1 MVIQSDTSSLNSA
14 AFLDWNSANQS
25 YTETAVAGIGQLLE
39 NRLKNQPLE
48 DIISQTQ
55 TTLAE
60 LRESMAITPALER
73 LCETFQLSPFERHI
87 LLMCIAINLYPDF
100 ASLCNDLNDKR
111 PYPTFG
117 LAIKTFPGADVDWQ
131 AFTPTSPLQHW
142 LLIQA
147 EMSTG
152 ETHPPLYQPLVIDP
166 AILHYVMGQPC
177 TDPQLTG
184 LIKRFLPP
192 SSTQSSPSILP
203 PSHQAVLDQIYSVW
217 TETFA
222 TTAPSVVQLCG
233 NDPSIKKTLAALA
246 CHQIHH
252 DLCILNASVL
262 PLHPIHLDQLLRRW
276 ERQSQLNQS
285 ALLIQCE
292 SLSPSEGSQ
301 NTALVEF
308 IENSTTPLLVS
319 TNSRVSVRDRP
330 TIVLDVPRLAPQEQ
344 IDLWHHH
351 LDDVAQTLNGHV
363 GALVT
368 QFNLNASDIQSIC
381 LQAKTQAKALDSK
394 DDSLGDTLWN
404 LCRTQSR
411 ISLDGLTK
419 RIEPRATWDDL
430 LLPEATTSLLR
441 QIVAHSRERATVY
454 QQWKMSG
461 HTTRGQGLAVV
472 FYGVSGTGKT
482 TAAEIIANELNLD
495 LYRIDLS
502 QVVDK
507 YVGETEKKLELTF
520 AAAERSGAV
529 LLFDEADSI
538 FGKRS
543 DVKEARDRY
552 ANLEVSYLLQRIE
565 EYSGLAILTTNLIN
579 AMDNAFKRRL
589 RFMVQF
595 KEPDAAQR
603 QELWQRVFPDSV
615 PKQGLNYQALGQLG
629 VSGAI
634 IRAIAEGAAFLA
646 ANEKEPV
653 MMRHLKE
660 AAFVELVK
668 MGLPT
673 QIAQQWR

>member
-1 MVIQSDTSSLNSA
+1 MNPPTSEQA
-14 AFLDWNSANQS
+14 Q
-25 YTETAVAGIGQLLE
+25 QLI
-39 NRLKNQPLE
+39 LK
-48 DIISQTQ
+48 
-55 TTLAE
+55 
-60 LRESMAITPALER
+60 ALEGLVQKIEVSLTQ
-73 LCETFQLSPFERHI
+73 LCKTFDLSTVEKNS
-87 LLMCIAINLYPDF
+87 LLLCLGMELIPDFDTLCAHAQENSKKDYPTFNLLCSLYPDADYYQLLSSESALYQHHLIEIT
-100 ASLCNDLNDKR
+100 ASSSLTR
-111 PYPTFG
+111 
-117 LAIKTFPGADVDWQ
+117 
-131 AFTPTSPLQHW
+131 SPLQLDPHILSY
-142 LLIQA
+142 LLGHSGLDPRLNAYIAAVPQPQA
-147 EMSTG
+147 
-152 ETHPPLYQPLVIDP
+152 LVS
-166 AILHYVMGQPC
+166 
-177 TDPQLTG
+177 
-184 LIKRFLPP
+184 LPP
-192 SSTQSSPSILP
+192 SYQVI
-203 PSHQAVLDQIYSVW
+203 VNQIVHNL
-217 TETFA
+217 TIAIET
-222 TTAPSVVQLCG
+222 PVQLCG
-233 NDPSIKKTLAALA
+233 LDAQSKRQLILAACDQLGYPVYRLTA
-246 CHQIHH
+246 ALIPHLPADFHQMRQRWMRQAK
-252 DLCILNASVL
+252 LEPCILL
-262 PLHPIHLDQLLRRW
+262 LD
-276 ERQSQLNQS
+276 
-285 ALLIQCE
+285 
-292 SLSPSEGSQ
+292 G
-301 NTALVEF
+301 
-308 IENSTTPLLVS
+308 
-319 TNSRVSVRDRP
+319 D
-330 TIVLDVPRLAPQEQ
+330 
-344 IDLWHHH
+344 
-351 LDDVAQTLNGHV
+351 
-363 GALVT
+363 
-368 QFNLNASDIQSIC
+368 NLNASDLARDSLT
-381 LQAKTQAKALDSK
+381 LQFIEHNTTPLIISSK
-394 DDSLGDTLWN
+394 DRLSASRLITAIELPKLTQPEQRDLWNHHLGEITSTLNGDIDSLVTHFSLDPQTIETICRQTLTQTDAQASSDPKPLGDTLWN

-615 PKQGLNYQALGQLG
+615 PKLGLNYQALGQLG

>member
-1 MVIQSDTSSLNSA
+1 MTESTATPPSPEQAQQRICDVLESLA
-14 AFLDWNSANQS
+14 KQYD
-25 YTETAVAGIGQLLE
+25 V
-39 NRLKNQPLE
+39 PLAHL
-48 DIISQTQ
+48 SK
-55 TTLAE
+55 
-60 LRESMAITPALER
+60 
-73 LCETFQLSPFERHI
+73 TFELSPIEEHA
-87 LLMCIAINLYPDF
+87 LLLCLGMELISGMDTLCAHAQESSEKDYASFCLLRTLYPDVDPAPLVF
-100 ASLCNDLNDKR
+100 SKSSLQQQQLIEISAR
-111 PYPTFG
+111 HT
-117 LAIKTFPGADVDWQ
+117 LAR
-131 AFTPTSPLQHW
+131 SPLQLDPHI
-142 LLIQA
+142 LSYLSGDASLDPRLAPYIA
-147 EMSTG
+147 AV
-152 ETHPPLYQPLVIDP
+152 PQPQTLVS
-166 AILHYVMGQPC
+166 
-177 TDPQLTG
+177 
-184 LIKRFLPP
+184 LPP
-192 SSTQSSPSILP
+192 SYQVI
-203 PSHQAVLDQIYSVW
+203 VDQIVHNL
-217 TETFA
+217 
-222 TTAPSVVQLCG
+222 TTALETPVQLCG
-233 NDPSIKKTLAALA
+233 LDAQSKRQLILAACDQLGYQVYQLSA
-246 CHQIHH
+246 ALIPHLPADFHQ
-252 DLCILNASVL
+252 LRQRWMRQAKLEPCILL
-262 PLHPIHLDQLLRRW
+262 LDGDN
-276 ERQSQLNQS
+276 LNPS
-285 ALLIQCE
+285 DLARD
-292 SLSPSEGSQ
+292 SLTLQ
-301 NTALVEF
+301 F
-308 IENSTTPLLVS
+308 IEHNTTPLIISSKDRLS
-319 TNSRVSVRDRP
+319 ASRLITAIELP
-330 TIVLDVPRLAPQEQ
+330 KLTQPEQ
-344 IDLWHHH
+344 RDLWNHH
-351 LDDVAQTLNGHV
+351 LGAVTSTLNGDIDS
-363 GALVT
+363 LVT
-368 QFNLNASDIQSIC
+368 HFSLDPQTIETICRQTLTQTDAQASSDP
-381 LQAKTQAKALDSK
+381 KP
-394 DDSLGDTLWN
+394 LGDTLWN

-430 LLPEATTSLLR
+430 LLPEATTSLLH

-482 TAAEIIANELNLD
+482 TAAEIIANDLNLD

-615 PKQGLNYQALGQLG
+615 PKLGLNYQALGQLG

-653 MMRHLKE
+653 MMRHIKE